1 MTENDTH
8 KILKSELKKMDGKE
22 CPLKDKDGKVIGWA
36 KLYYV
41 EGVLK
46 GEMEMKN
53 GKKFKG
59 VVEAGDLDIMND
71 PSVKT

>member
-1 MTENDTH
+1 MQID
-8 KILKSELKKMDGKE
+8 KSELKKMDGKE

-41 EGVLK
+41 DGKLH
-46 GEMEMKN
+46 GECSIKD
-53 GKKFKG
+53 GRKFKG
-59 VVEAGDLDIMND
+59 IVEAGDLDIEAD